1 MGAPEKY
8 MYELKEYLNA
18 INFTKKNLMDSE
30 DKDWVKKYPTFIVNK
45 ILSGFPDTVMLANEV
60 NRNHFLDKD
69 MQYSFLLNSIR
80 SKKRFSPFLRASKLK
95 DIDLVKEYYGYSNE
109 KAKTV
114 LDILTKD
121 QLKLIK
127 EKLYKGGTK

>member
-1 MGAPEKY
+1 MS
-8 MYELKEYLNA
+8 YELKEYLNS
-18 INFTKKNLMDSE
+18 INFTKKDLMKSE
-30 DKDWVKKYPTFIVNK
+30 DKEWIKKYPAFIINK
-45 ILSGFPDTVMLANEV
+45 ILSGFSDTIMLVNEV

-95 DIDLVKEYYGYSNE
+95 DIECVKEYYGYSND
-109 KAKTV
+109 KAKSA
-114 LDILTKD
+114 LDILTKE

-127 EKLYKGGTK
+127 EKLFKGGIKWMN

>member
-1 MGAPEKY
+1 
-8 MYELKEYLNA
+8 MYELKDYLNS
-18 INFTKKNLMDSE
+18 INFTKKNLMKSE
-30 DKDWVKKYPTFIVNK
+30 DKEWIKKYPAFIINK
-45 ILSGFPDTVMLANEV
+45 ILSGFQDTIMLVNEV

-80 SKKRFSPFLRASKLK
+80 SKKRFSPFLKASKLK

>member
-1 MGAPEKY
+1 
-8 MYELKEYLNA
+8 MYEFKDYLNS
-18 INFTKKNLMDSE
+18 INFTKKNLMKSE
-30 DKDWVKKYPTFIVNK
+30 DKEWIRKYPAFIINK
-45 ILSGFPDTVMLANEV
+45 ILSGFQDTIMLVNEV

-127 EKLYKGGTK
+127 EKLYKGGIK

>member
-1 MGAPEKY
+1 
-8 MYELKEYLNA
+8 MYELKDYLNS
-18 INFTKKNLMDSE
+18 INFSKTDLMKSE
-30 DKDWVKKYPTFIVNK
+30 DKEWIKKYPAFIINK
-45 ILSGFPDTVMLANEV
+45 ILSGFQDTIMLVNEV

-80 SKKRFSPFLRASKLK
+80 SKKRFTPFLRASKLK